1 MNTKSKGKVTNG
13 VTNVIR
19 RNLIP
24 SKDSVLKYKYLIHTW
39 NIGVVRQIGDNEENH
54 KNIYNVLDVKK

>member
-39 NIGVVRQIGDNEENH
+39 NIGVVR
-54 KNIYNVLDVKK
+54 